1 MNTILVVMVMVAG
14 VIQPERMQIQAMAGD
29 CMHEIQLVHALN
41 RVNQSAGRDIQYLA
55 QCEAR

>member
-1 MNTILVVMVMVAG
+1 MNSILVVMVMLAG
-14 VIQPERMQIQAMAGD
+14 VIQPQRMELRALSGD
-29 CMHEIQLVHALN
+29 CVQEIQLVHALN